1 MAELPVS
8 ATAMAA
14 VTLSSIAYTEG
25 PAAGSGKQ
33 KAAILEELVNIGLHS
48 DGPWS
53 LVWGP
58 SVCGGILALVAVNQ
72 SGSRFA
78 LSLRGRI
85 LTDSW
90 SMLNGLLQHADPLS
104 QTEWHYPRSSEITI
118 AGGFAHIFHHPV
130 AMTDPVTGWN
140 LVDFLRSA
148 LKQSNAELLVTG
160 HSLGGTLA
168 AMAAL
173 WLHDQLPRAGGPE
186 NVRIVPHV
194 FAAPTARNNCLAER
208 YDAVLPESLPYL
220 NTLRPIPPGSR
231 RISRL

>member
-25 PAAGSGKQ
+25 AADGSAKQ
-33 KAAILEELVNIGLHS
+33 KAAILEELVHIGLPS

-104 QTEWHYPRSSEITI
+104 QTEWHYPRSSEIMI
-118 AGGFAHIFHHPV
+118 AGGVAERLYQSV
-130 AMTDPVTGWN
+130 AMTDPVTGWE
-140 LVDFLRSA
+140 LVGVVWSA
-148 LKQSNAELLVTG
+148 TEQSNT
-160 HSLGGTLA
+160 
-168 AMAAL
+168 
-173 WLHDQLPRAGGPE
+173 
-186 NVRIVPHV
+186 
-194 FAAPTARNNCLAER
+194 
-208 YDAVLPESLPYL
+208 
-220 NTLRPIPPGSR
+220 
-231 RISRL
+231 